1 MSPWQQ
7 ELANGVT
14 SSEALLIRLGL
25 DTTEV
30 LGVDH
35 TPTFSVRVPE
45 PFITRMVPGDPHDPL
60 LRQVLSVVD
69 ERILKPGFVTDPLE
83 EFDSALPG
91 VLHKYRSRVLLIYR
105 GGCAI
110 NCRYC
115 FRRHFPYQEQTLTSR
130 DVDLLIKY
138 LIEHPEVNEVILSG
152 GDPLMAADSSIRDL
166 LSRLDLIPT
175 ITRLRI
181 HSRLPVVIPA
191 RVTAALCETLATTR
205 LPVVMVL
212 HINHA
217 NEVDGSVM
225 RAVGRL
231 KAVCRSVLN
240 QAVILRGVNDS
251 AESLITLSER
261 VFEVGIDPYYLNVLD
276 RVAGAHHFD
285 VTDKEVAALHE
296 ALLNALPGYLVPKLV
311 REVPGVGHKMPWRE
325 TACL

>member
-1 MSPWQQ
+1 MNSWQQ
-7 ELANGVT
+7 ELASSVT
-14 SSEALLIRLGL
+14 SSEVLLTRLGL
-25 DTTEV
+25 DATQV

-35 TPTFSVRVPE
+35 TPAFSVRVPE

-69 ERILKPGFVTDPLE
+69 ERILNPGFVTDPLD

-138 LIEHPEVNEVILSG
+138 LIEHPEINEVILSG
-152 GDPLMAADSSIRDL
+152 GDPLMADDFSIRDL

-191 RVTAALCETLATTR
+191 RVTVALCETLATTR

-217 NEVDGSVM
+217 NEVDESVM
-225 RAVGRL
+225 HAVGRL
-231 KAVCRSVLN
+231 RAVCRSVLN

>member
-1 MSPWQQ
+1 MNSWQL

-14 SSEALLIRLGL
+14 SSEVLLTRLGL
-25 DTTEV
+25 DATQV

-35 TPTFSVRVPE
+35 TPAFSVRVPE
-45 PFITRMVPGDPHDPL
+45 TFIKRMVPGDPHDPL
-60 LRQVLSVVD
+60 LRQVLSVSK
-69 ERILKPGFVTDPLE
+69 ERTPTLGFVADPLD
-83 EFDSALPG
+83 EFDSVLPG

-130 DVDLLIKY
+130 DVDLLVDY

-152 GDPLMAADSSIRDL
+152 GDPLMADDSSIRDL
-166 LSRLDLIPT
+166 LSRLESIPT
-175 ITRLRI
+175 IARLRI

-191 RVTAALCETLATTR
+191 RITDALCETIASIR
-205 LPVVMVL
+205 LPIVTVL

-217 NEVDGSVM
+217 NEVDESVKC
-225 RAVGRL
+225 AVGRL
-231 KAVCRSVLN
+231 RAVCRSVLN

-251 AESLITLSER
+251 AKSLITLSER
-261 VFEVGIDPYYLNVLD
+261 LFEVGIDPYYLNVLD

-285 VTDKEVAALHE
+285 VTDEEVATLYE
-296 ALLNALPGYLVPKLV
+296 ALLDALPGYLVPKLV
-311 REVPGVGHKMPWRE
+311 REVPGVGHKMPWRV
-325 TACL
+325 TARL

>member
-1 MSPWQQ
+1 MNSWQQ

-14 SSEALLIRLGL
+14 SSELLLTRLGL
-25 DTTEV
+25 DATQV

-35 TPTFSVRVPE
+35 TPAFSVRVPE
-45 PFITRMVPGDPHDPL
+45 PFIKRMVPGDPHDPL
-60 LRQVLSVVD
+60 LRQVLSVIE
-69 ERILKPGFVTDPLE
+69 ERILTPGFVADPLD
-83 EFDSALPG
+83 EFDSVLPG

-130 DVDLLIKY
+130 DVDLLIDY

-152 GDPLMAADSSIRDL
+152 GDPLMADDSSIRDL
-166 LSRLDLIPT
+166 LSRLESIPT
-175 ITRLRI
+175 VARLRI

-191 RVTAALCETLATTR
+191 RITVALCETIASIR
-205 LPVVMVL
+205 LPIVMVL

-217 NEVDGSVM
+217 NEVDGSVKC
-225 RAVGRL
+225 AVGRL
-231 KAVCRSVLN
+231 RAVCRSVLN

-251 AESLITLSER
+251 EKSLITLSER
-261 VFEVGIDPYYLNVLD
+261 LFEVGVDPYYLNVLD

-285 VTDKEVAALHE
+285 VTDEKVATLYE
-296 ALLNALPGYLVPKLV
+296 ALLDALPGYLVPKLV

-325 TACL
+325 TAHL

>member
-1 MSPWQQ
+1 MNLWQQ

-14 SSEALLIRLGL
+14 SSKALLTRLGL
-25 DTTEV
+25 DATE
-30 LGVDH
+30 LPGVDH
-35 TPTFSVRVPE
+35 TPAFSVRVPE
-45 PFITRMVPGDPHDPL
+45 PFIKRMVPGDPRDPL
-60 LRQVLSVVD
+60 LRQVLSVSE
-69 ERILKPGFVTDPLE
+69 ERTPTPGFVADPLD
-83 EFDSALPG
+83 EFDSVLPG

-115 FRRHFPYQEQTLTSR
+115 FRRHFPYQEHTLTSR
-130 DVDLLIKY
+130 DVDLLINY
-138 LIEHPEVNEVILSG
+138 LIEHPGVNEVILSG
-152 GDPLMAADSSIRDL
+152 GDPLMADDSSIRDL
-166 LSRLDLIPT
+166 LSQLESIPT
-175 ITRLRI
+175 IARLRI

-191 RVTAALCETLATTR
+191 RVTASLCETIESTR

-217 NEVDGSVM
+217 NEVDGSVI

-231 KAVCRSVLN
+231 RVVCRSVLN

-251 AESLITLSER
+251 AKSLITLSER
-261 VFEVGIDPYYLNVLD
+261 LFEAGIDPYYLNVLD

-285 VTDKEVAALHE
+285 VNDEKVAILYE

-311 REVPGVGHKMPWRE
+311 REVPGVGHKMLWRE
-325 TACL
+325 PARS

>member
-1 MSPWQQ
+1 MNLWQQ

-14 SSEALLIRLGL
+14 SSEVLLTRLGL
-25 DTTEV
+25 EATQV

-35 TPTFSVRVPE
+35 QPAFSVRVPE
-45 PFITRMVPGDPHDPL
+45 PFIKRMVPGDPHDPL
-60 LRQVLSVVD
+60 LRQVLSVSE
-69 ERILKPGFVTDPLE
+69 ERTPTPGFVADPLD
-83 EFDSALPG
+83 EFDCVLPG

-130 DVDLLIKY
+130 DVDLLINY

-152 GDPLMAADSSIRDL
+152 GDPLMADDSSIQDL
-166 LSRLDLIPT
+166 LSRLESIPT
-175 ITRLRI
+175 IARLRI
-181 HSRLPVVIPA
+181 HSRLPVVIPT
-191 RVTAALCETLATTR
+191 RITDALCETIASTR

-217 NEVDGSVM
+217 NEIDGSVKC
-225 RAVGRL
+225 AVDRL
-231 KAVCRSVLN
+231 RAVCRSVLN

-261 VFEVGIDPYYLNVLD
+261 LFEAGIDPYYLNVLD
-276 RVAGAHHFD
+276 RVAGSHHFD
-285 VTDKEVAALHE
+285 VTDEEVATLYE
-296 ALLNALPGYLVPKLV
+296 ALLDALPGYLVPKLV
-311 REVPGVGHKMPWRE
+311 KEVPGVGHKMPWRE
-325 TACL
+325 TARL

>member
-1 MSPWQQ
+1 MNSWQQ

-14 SSEALLIRLGL
+14 SSEVLLTRLGL
-25 DTTEV
+25 DATQV

-35 TPTFSVRVPE
+35 TPAFSVRVPE
-45 PFITRMVPGDPHDPL
+45 PFIKRMVRGDPHDPL
-60 LRQVLSVVD
+60 LRQVLSVSE
-69 ERILKPGFVTDPLE
+69 ERTPTPGFVADPLD
-83 EFDSALPG
+83 EFDSVLPG

-110 NCRYC
+110 HCRYC

-130 DVDLLIKY
+130 DVDLLINY

-152 GDPLMAADSSIRDL
+152 GDPLMADDSSIRDL
-166 LSRLDLIPT
+166 LSRLESIPT
-175 ITRLRI
+175 IARFRI
-181 HSRLPVVIPA
+181 HSRLPVMIPA
-191 RVTAALCETLATTR
+191 RVTNALCETIESTR

-217 NEVDGSVM
+217 NEVDASVKC
-225 RAVGRL
+225 AVGRL
-231 KAVCRSVLN
+231 RAVCRAVLN

-251 AESLITLSER
+251 AKSLITLSER
-261 VFEVGIDPYYLNVLD
+261 LFETGIDPYYLNVLD

-285 VTDKEVAALHE
+285 VTDEEVATLYE
-296 ALLNALPGYLVPKLV
+296 ALLDALPGYLVPKLV

-325 TACL
+325 PARL

>member
-1 MSPWQQ
+1 MNSWQE

-14 SSEALLIRLGL
+14 SSEALLTRLGL

-35 TPTFSVRVPE
+35 TPTFSVRAPE
-45 PFITRMVPGDPHDPL
+45 PFITRMVHGDPHDPL

-69 ERILKPGFVTDPLE
+69 ERILNPGFVTDPLD

-130 DVDLLIKY
+130 DVELLIKY
-138 LIEHPEVNEVILSG
+138 LIENPEVNEVILSG
-152 GDPLMAADSSIRDL
+152 GDPLMADDSSIRDL

-191 RVTAALCETLATTR
+191 RVTAALCETLSTTR

-217 NEVDGSVM
+217 NEVDRSVM

-231 KAVCRSVLN
+231 RAVCRSVLN

-261 VFEVGIDPYYLNVLD
+261 LFEVGIDPYYLNVLD

-311 REVPGVGHKMPWRE
+311 REVSGVGHKMLWRE
-325 TACL
+325 TAHS

>member
-1 MSPWQQ
+1 MNSWQK

-14 SSEALLIRLGL
+14 SSKALLTRLGL
-25 DTTEV
+25 DATEL

-35 TPTFSVRVPE
+35 TPTFSVRVPQ
-45 PFITRMVPGDPHDPL
+45 PYITRMVPGDPYDPL
-60 LRQVLSVVD
+60 LRQVLAVID
-69 ERILKPGFVTDPLE
+69 ERTLIPGYMADPLD

-130 DVDLLIKY
+130 DVELLIKY
-138 LIEHPEVNEVILSG
+138 LFEHPEVNEVILSG
-152 GDPLMAADSSIRDL
+152 GDPLMADDSSIRDL
-166 LSRLDLIPT
+166 LSRLESIPT
-175 ITRLRI
+175 IVRLRI

-191 RVTAALCETLATTR
+191 RVTASLCETIASTR

-217 NEVDGSVM
+217 NEVDSSMIG
-225 RAVGRL
+225 AVGRL
-231 KAVCRSVLN
+231 RAVCRSVLN

-251 AESLITLSER
+251 AKSLITLSER
-261 VFEVGIDPYYLNVLD
+261 LFEAGIDPYYLNVLD

-285 VTDKEVAALHE
+285 VNDEEVATLYQ

-311 REVPGVGHKMPWRE
+311 REVPGVGHKMPWRK
-325 TACL
+325 TARL

>member
-1 MSPWQQ
+1 MSSWQQ
-7 ELANGVT
+7 VLANGVT
-14 SSEALLIRLGL
+14 SSEALLTRLGL
-25 DTTEV
+25 DTTEI

-35 TPTFSVRVPE
+35 TPTFPIRVPE
-45 PFITRMVPGDPHDPL
+45 PFITRMVPGDPNDPL

-69 ERILKPGFVTDPLE
+69 ERILNPGFLTDPLN

-115 FRRHFPYQEQTLTSR
+115 FRRHFPYQEQTLTAR

-152 GDPLMAADSSIRDL
+152 GDPLMADDSSIRDL
-166 LSRLDLIPT
+166 LSQLDLIPT

-191 RVTAALCETLATTR
+191 RVTATLCETLAATR

-212 HINHA
+212 HVNHA

-231 KAVCRSVLN
+231 RAVCRSVLN

-311 REVPGVGHKMPWRE
+311 REVPGVGHKMPWR
-325 TACL
+325 

>member
-1 MSPWQQ
+1 MSSWKQ

-14 SSEALLIRLGL
+14 SSEALLKRLGL
-25 DTTEV
+25 DATEV
-30 LGVDH
+30 LGVDY

-45 PFITRMVPGDPHDPL
+45 PFIMRMVPSDPHDPL

-69 ERILKPGFVTDPLE
+69 ERTLVPGFVADPLD

-91 VLHKYRSRVLLIYR
+91 VLHKYRSRVLLVYR

-115 FRRHFPYQEQTLTSR
+115 FRRHFPYQERTLTSR

-152 GDPLMAADSSIRDL
+152 GDPLMADDSSIRDL
-166 LSRLDLIPT
+166 LSRLESIPT
-175 ITRLRI
+175 IVHFRI

-191 RVTAALCETLATTR
+191 RVTASLCETIASSR

-212 HINHA
+212 HVNHA

-231 KAVCRSVLN
+231 RAVCRSVLN

-251 AESLITLSER
+251 AKSLITLSER
-261 VFEVGIDPYYLNVLD
+261 LFEAGIDPYYLHVLD

-285 VTDKEVAALHE
+285 VSDEEVAALHE

-311 REVPGVGHKMPWRE
+311 REVPGVGHKMPLRE
-325 TACL
+325 TTRS